1 MSFDFEAFKKKYI
14 NQSESK
20 IIVGNAEEIKYF
32 IAAYEETQTALEEMS
47 KELKKANER
56 IKELETSLST
66 IANSKSESDASFTD
80 MISHKPRG
88 RGYLHHEE
96 MISIAK
102 QALDKKAPYMDL
114 DD

>member
-20 IIVGNAEEIKYF
+20 IFVGNVDEIRNF
-32 IAAYEETQTALEEMS
+32 IAAYEETQTALEVMS

-56 IKELETSLST
+56 IKESVKALNNIRNNVWDLNNQNAVTAANVLE
-66 IANSKSESDASFTD
+66 
-80 MISHKPRG
+80 
-88 RGYLHHEE
+88 
-96 MISIAK
+96 
-102 QALDKKAPYMDL
+102 KARYMDL